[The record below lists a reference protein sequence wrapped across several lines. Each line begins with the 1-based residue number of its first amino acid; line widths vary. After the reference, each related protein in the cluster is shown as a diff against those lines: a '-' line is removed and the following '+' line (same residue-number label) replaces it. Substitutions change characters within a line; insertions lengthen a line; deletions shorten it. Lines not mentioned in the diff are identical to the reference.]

1 MPVGAR
7 VGLVLRRAAAWSLGF
22 VFAGALYLLLID
34 ITDLPE
40 LIVGAGAAAIAATGF
55 ELAREQRTVGGVR
68 ARLRW
73 LAHVH
78 RLLRA
83 VPSDIALVSILAVR
97 QLIRPRDV
105 HGAFRAVPF
114 RCGGEDRLET
124 GRRAL
129 AESLGSFAPNTI
141 IVGVDPDRELLL
153 GHQLRRHG
161 GEEAIDVLGLGSE

>member
-1 MPVGAR
+1 MPMRAR
-7 VGLVLRRAAAWSLGF
+7 LGLVLRRATAWSLGF

-55 ELAREQRTVGGVR
+55 ELAREQRTVGGLR
-68 ARLRW
+68 ARLHW
-73 LAHVH
+73 LSHVH

-83 VPSDIALVSILAVR
+83 VPSDIAWVSLLAVG
-97 QLIRPRDV
+97 QLIRPRDM

-114 RCGGEDRLET
+114 RCGGEEGLET

-141 IVGVDPDRELLL
+141 IVGVDPERELLL
-153 GHQLRRHG
+153 GHQLRRRG
-161 GEEAIDVLGLGSE
+161 GDDAIDVLGLGSE